1 MKQGHNIF
9 SKYLATI
16 CGLLVLPSLFGLY
29 PINSADAA
37 VAQRGRATA
46 SRTPVARKSVTTTQK
61 ELIKELEPE
70 PETPTEPI
78 KVETEPLKIDLSDMA
93 DSLTNVVSKLGNEDE
108 HMMAKKI
115 EIAKQKEKYRQ
126 AEQELNDKITNA
138 TIPDTA
144 DKCYTALNT
153 CIMEKC
159 GTDYSKCAN
168 DSTAQF
174 DAKMTACRGKSE
186 CSGRE
191 YELMAAEILA
201 DRDANRIIGTY
212 ETIVNAG
219 NEYKDCIVG
228 KCGPT
233 FQSCLG
239 TTDGNNAIAKCKSIA
254 TKYESYDNGLAARM
268 MTVFSNLRTDAEE
281 KIALDEQSLYDLRD
295 QMRAHCEQMGAG
307 FDDRSLSCVFSIDFI
322 AGEDSTIFASKKAM
336 AGSTFICEPDWFGID
351 ITTFR
356 ENVYRHIRSQSAA
369 TAGMLGAG
377 VGIAGGAISSGAI
390 GRAIETTKA
399 KNATKA
405 AKQEYSETYGEVAAQ
420 AEDQAKEKQAKTE
433 QKAERKETQAKKQA
447 EEKCEMAPGAK
458 KMTRDKSGACV
469 PEQCQ
474 KGYVYA
480 FYGNDITCKKLDCKD
495 GQIQNQRGD
504 ACIDDCTKS
513 DLNKQDGAAGVT
525 YSEKQRKC
533 IITRCKVGYT
543 LSDDQLSC
551 IKKAPKERNKPKK

>member
-1 MKQGHNIF
+1 MKQCSNIF
-9 SKYLATI
+9 NKYLTTI

-46 SRTPVARKSVTTTQK
+46 SRTPVARKSVTTTKK
-61 ELIKELEPE
+61 EPIKELEPE

-93 DSLTNVVSKLGNEDE
+93 DSLSDVVSSIGDTDGDDLAKL
-108 HMMAKKI
+108 
-115 EIAKQKEKYRQ
+115 IAEQKEKYSQ

-144 DKCYTALNT
+144 NKCYTALNT

-219 NEYKDCIVG
+219 NEYMDCIVG
-228 KCGPT
+228 KCGT
-233 FQSCLG
+233 KFESCLG

-281 KIALDEQSLYDLRD
+281 KIALKEQSLYDLRD

-377 VGIAGGAISSGAI
+377 VGIAAGAISSGAI
-390 GRAIETTKA
+390 ERAVDRTKA
-399 KNATKA
+399 ENATKA
-405 AKQEYSETYGEVAAQ
+405 AEQEYSETYGEVAAQ

-433 QKAERKETQAKKQA
+433 QKAQKQADRAKNQAERKEAQAKKQA
-447 EEKCEMAPGAK
+447 ERKTK
-458 KMTRDKSGACV
+458 KS
-469 PEQCQ
+469 
-474 KGYVYA
+474 
-480 FYGNDITCKKLDCKD
+480 N
-495 GQIQNQRGD
+495 
-504 ACIDDCTKS
+504 
-513 DLNKQDGAAGVT
+513 NK
-525 YSEKQRKC
+525 
-533 IITRCKVGYT
+533 
-543 LSDDQLSC
+543 
-551 IKKAPKERNKPKK
+551 